1 MAAEDE
7 EFSDDDNPFQDLP
20 PPVEP
25 TRWKR
30 RGKAKKMSKEERAS
44 REKEL
49 DGLKR
54 ELKHAEDMLMLRVP
68 PEQLDGLL
76 LSEIRPLYE
85 DRKNKVAE
93 WFREQV
99 GENQEQEFL
108 NGEGNLDNVIQMHI
122 REIRLMNAKKQLKEL
137 KAELKDAEEM
147 FQMRTHPMPMLSREQ
162 LNQNYQDKREKVADW
177 YEKWTTPYPD
187 GVFKAERWL
196 KTEGNPKH
204 IRPSYDHLLPL
215 TWTERYD
222 PNSRQPIF
230 YNMITHESRSEL
242 PGLGTASDFVTLTT
256 NHWMN
261 HLGVPDGWGYDKSV

>member
-1 MAAEDE
+1 MAAEYE
-7 EFSDDDNPFQDLP
+7 ELSDDEDPFRDLP

-25 TRWKR
+25 TRWR
-30 RGKAKKMSKEERAS
+30 GRGKAKKMSKEERAS
-44 REKEL
+44 RAKEL
-49 DGLKR
+49 DELKR

-147 FQMRTHPMPMLSREQ
+147 FQMRTHPMPMLSR
-162 LNQNYQDKREKVADW
+162 A
-177 YEKWTTPYPD
+177 
-187 GVFKAERWL
+187 
-196 KTEGNPKH
+196 
-204 IRPSYDHLLPL
+204 
-215 TWTERYD
+215 
-222 PNSRQPIF
+222 
-230 YNMITHESRSEL
+230 
-242 PGLGTASDFVTLTT
+242 
-256 NHWMN
+256 
-261 HLGVPDGWGYDKSV
+261 